1 MKFFEKNEVKNKIY
15 NKILKRNEVDV
26 VQHFKF
32 FSWRNI
38 FLRLQIHIFHS
49 CDVPFK

>member
-1 MKFFEKNEVKNKIY
+1 MKFFEKNEVKNQIY

-32 FSWRNI
+32 FSLRNI

-49 CDVPFK
+49 HPSLI

>member
-1 MKFFEKNEVKNKIY
+1 MKFFEKNEVKNQIY

-32 FSWRNI
+32 F
-38 FLRLQIHIFHS
+38 F
-49 CDVPFK
+49 